1 MTVGLKIHIITIKI
15 LVEIIKYK
23 NEKKTP
29 RSNLRSCRRRL
40 DKTQPVVAEEL
51 KALFPCIKISDKHIS
66 ALETNDNRQPSLEV
80 ARALVKY
87 YKEKL
92 QDDTINID
100 YLFPDSRF

>member
-40 DKTQPVVAEEL
+40 DKTQPVIAEEL
-51 KALFPCIKISDKHIS
+51 KALFPWIKITDKHIS
-66 ALETNDNRQPSLEV
+66 ALETNKRQPSLEV

-87 YKEKL
+87 YREKL
-92 QDDTINID
+92 QDNTINID